1 MTREQRIGASVFFVL
16 ALVVWIGYALW
27 PVPSP
32 DLSSLPEPGAPKRHR
47 TWEERRD
54 SMRHADSLRY
64 ALWAAE
70 REQRYD
76 SFRLADSLR
85 RSEWK
90 RLRQQ
95 QYDSFRLADSLWRDS
110 VGWSFA
116 AHPKRDTVLDLN
128 RCDTAEL
135 QLIRGIGPFTARRIV
150 QYREALGGYYSP
162 GQLKDEALLSI
173 LNSQFSILNSQFAT
187 IDSLLLHFTADPAD
201 VQMIRVNTAD
211 IETLNRHPYLRY
223 TQAKAIYTLR
233 RKKIRLSAV
242 DDLRALPEL
251 PDSILRKI
259 APYLSFE

>member
-27 PVPSP
+27 PVPSS
-32 DLSSLPEPGAPKRHR
+32 DLSALPAPGPPKRHR

-95 QYDSFRLADSLWRDS
+95 QYDSFRRADSLWRDS

-150 QYREALGGYYSP
+150 QYREALGGYCSP
-162 GQLKDEALLSI
+162 EQLKDEALLSTSG
-173 LNSQFSILNSQFAT
+173 SQFLAP
-187 IDSLLLHFTADPAD
+187 SLLLHFTADPAD

-233 RKKIRLSAV
+233 RKKIRLSAI